1 MVDFPA
7 PDMPVSQNTA
17 GGGPPLA
24 ALDPAAANGEA
35 DVRSVIDE
43 QSTTKTRPLLP
54 VNFLIGDRLSDPESA
69 DRPWLSQRK
78 KLQQHAASECAWSQA

>member
-17 GGGPPLA
+17 GGGPPFA
-24 ALDPAAANGEA
+24 VLDPAVAIGEA
-35 DVRSVIDE
+35 EVCSVIDE
-43 QSTTKTRPLLP
+43 QSTTKTRPPLS

-69 DRPWLSQRK
+69 DRP
-78 KLQQHAASECAWSQA
+78 